1 MLVYC
6 IPTWYKSTNN
16 NPTIIR
22 LEKIDSTNRYA
33 LANFA
38 ELADASLILA
48 KEQTAGHGRRG
59 RKWIS
64 PPGNI
69 YGSFVVKK
77 VLHPSQLTF
86 IGAISS
92 LQTLRD
98 YAPALKFWVKWP
110 NDVYMKSFKIAGVL
124 SETHSPEKSN
134 KPDGAVIGIGINL
147 NTDKEFFLA
156 NQVSG
161 TSIFAETAKITN
173 IEKFA
178 ESLQTNLLK
187 MYQEALI
194 NPEGIYE
201 FWKKENI
208 LIGKEI
214 EIIQESGDNVRGL
227 FKDIDREGTLIL
239 LLPDGSTKYFHSG
252 EVSVKI

>member
-1 MLVYC
+1 MKKY
-6 IPTWYKSTNN
+6 N
-16 NPTIIR
+16 IIH
-22 LEKIDSTNRYA
+22 LDKVDSTNRYA

-48 KEQTAGHGRRG
+48 KEQGAGHGRRG

-86 IGAISS
+86 IGALSS

-98 YAPALKFWVKWP
+98 YAPSLKFWVKWP
-110 NDVYMKSFKIAGVL
+110 NDIYVKSLKIAGVL
-124 SETHSPEKSN
+124 SETRSPETSN

-147 NTDKEFFLA
+147 NTDRDFFEA
-156 NQVSG
+156 GQVPG
-161 TSIFAETAKITN
+161 TSIFAETAKITC
-173 IEKFA
+173 IDKFA
-178 ESLQTNLLK
+178 KSLQDNLLK
-187 MYQEALI
+187 MYQEI
-194 NPEGIYE
+194 FKNPERVYE
-201 FWKKENI
+201 LWKKENI
-208 LIGKEI
+208 LIDKEI
-214 EIIQESGDNVRGL
+214 EIIQESGDKTKGV
-227 FKDIDREGTLIL
+227 FKDIGRDGSLIL
-239 LLPDGSTKYFHSG
+239 LLPDGTTQEFHSG

>member
-1 MLVYC
+1 MA
-6 IPTWYKSTNN
+6 
-16 NPTIIR
+16 
-22 LEKIDSTNRYA
+22 DSC
-33 LANFA
+33 
-38 ELADASLILA
+38 LILA
-48 KEQTAGHGRRG
+48 KEQSAGHGRRG

-69 YGSFVVKK
+69 YGSFIVKK

-98 YAPALKFWVKWP
+98 YAPSLQFWVKWP
-110 NDVYMKSFKIAGVL
+110 NDVYIKSLKIAGVL

-134 KPDGAVIGIGINL
+134 KPDGAVIGVGINL
-147 NTDKEFFLA
+147 NTDKEFFLD

-161 TSIFAETAKITN
+161 TSIFAETAKITD

-178 ESLQTNLLK
+178 ESLQYNLIK
-187 MYQEALI
+187 IYQEIFI
-194 NPEGIYE
+194 NSERIYE
-201 FWKKENI
+201 LWKKENI
-208 LIGKEI
+208 LIGREI
-214 EIIQESGDNVRGL
+214 GIIQESGDKVRGL
-227 FKDIDREGTLIL
+227 FKDIDRDGSLTL
-239 LLPDGSTKYFHSG
+239 LLPDGSIKNFHSG